1 MKARGPDNTHPIG
14 HDTDILW
21 THQLKEQAAHHVYNA
36 CGIISKFDASR
47 VGWVGYIFIQ
57 DSTQSFPQLTLRIQE
72 SMSSLMTLRAYLYG
86 ESPN

>member
-1 MKARGPDNTHPIG
+1 MKVRGPDNTHPIG

-21 THQLKEQAAHHVYNA
+21 KQQLNEQAAHHVYNA
-36 CGIISKFDASR
+36 CGIISKFHASR